1 MSKLRDRI
9 RNAALRR
16 RGGLGFAP
24 APDAAGGG
32 HVLVLAEVTDAAGA
46 RSAAEA
52 GAAALL
58 YAGDH
63 SAVGAVVEAA
73 TGLPVG
79 CRLEAAT
86 GQQAATVADADADF
100 FVFDDGR
107 ASAEALLERRL
118 GCVLLLDREPD
129 EERLRMLATL
139 DLDAVLIPGPLS
151 TPTVRDQIRLRR
163 IFELARAPLVI
174 PADGAVPASTLE
186 VWRDAGAPAVLV
198 PGDRLDTLAAVIQAA
213 SEVPPPRPRREE
225 RPDPLLPAIGAAAG
239 DDDDDFDDFD

>member
-9 RNAALRR
+9 RNVARRR

-24 APDAAGGG
+24 AADASGGG

-46 RSAAEA
+46 RSASEA

-63 SAVGAVVEAA
+63 SSVGAVVEAA

-86 GQQAATVADADADF
+86 AEETATVAEVGADF
-100 FVFDDGR
+100 FVLDDGR
-107 ASAEALLERRL
+107 ADAESLLERRL
-118 GCVLLLDREPD
+118 GRVLLLDREPD
-129 EERLRMLATL
+129 EERLRMLASL
-139 DLDAVLIPGPLS
+139 DLDAVLIPGPPS

-198 PGDRLDTLAAVIQAA
+198 PAERSDTLAAVIQAA
-213 SEVPPPRPRREE
+213 SEVPPPRQRREE

-239 DDDDDFDDFD
+239 NDDNDSDDFD